1 MGKMNFNTNW
11 KSSTKPKKQVKY
23 RFNAPAHIKGKML
36 RAHLS
41 SELVKKYDKR
51 TARVRKDDK
60 VKIMTG
66 QFKNKTGKVEVVDTK
81 NFKVIIQGI
90 GIQKTEGTKIR
101 YPIAISNVMIT
112 ELTLSDKKREV
123 ILKRK

>member
-1 MGKMNFNTNW
+1 MNFNTNW

-36 RAHLS
+36 RTHLS
-41 SELVKKYDKR
+41 KELSKKYDKR
-51 TARVRKDDK
+51 SVRVRKDDK
-60 VKIMTG
+60 VKVMTG
-66 QFKNKTGKVEVVDTK
+66 QFKNKNGKVEFVDTK

-90 GIQKTEGTKIR
+90 EIQKTEGTKIK
-101 YPIAISNVMIT
+101 YPIAISNIMIT
-112 ELTLSDKKREV
+112 ELNLSDKKREV